1 MPVDSPL
8 FLLAFLPA
16 LLAAHALTPAGG
28 RALLLL
34 AASVGF
40 YALSDSA
47 SLPVFAASVA
57 INMLLGLGIGGTSG
71 PARRALL
78 TLGVA
83 ANLGLLAWSKYYLFA
98 LAQLPQT
105 ASTAPALAFLAPLA
119 PSGMPLGIS
128 FFTFAAV
135 AYLVDIAKGR
145 ATAQTDPVRFG
156 LFMAFFPKI
165 SAGPIARYQDMF
177 PAEAPEPG
185 RTGLEDLREGL
196 ARMGVGLAKKVLLA
210 GSLAPLADAAFALPT
225 GELDMGTAWLGLV
238 CYSLQLYFDFS
249 GYTDM
254 AVGLGRMFGYRLPE
268 NFNYPY
274 SAQSVREF
282 WRRWHMTLSS
292 WFRDYLYIPLGGGRA
307 APWRVQLNLLIVFAL
322 CGLWHGASWSFV
334 VWGFWHGLFLAL
346 ERTRIGRVLDA
357 LPRPARHAYAL
368 LAVGLGWV
376 FFRAADLTSAL
387 AYMQAL
393 FSFHWEGFGYTWM
406 VRVNHA
412 TLTVL
417 ALALAGSA
425 PVVPWLAS
433 RLDALSSPP
442 SLMRAALARLLPPAL
457 LAAAILQ
464 LAAGTHSPFIYA
476 QF

>member
-16 LLAAHALTPAGG
+16 LLALHAITPASA
-28 RALLLL
+28 RTLLLL
-34 AASVGF
+34 AASLLF
-40 YALSDSA
+40 YALSDVS
-47 SLPVFAASVA
+47 SLPVFAVSIAM
-57 INMLLGLGIGGTSG
+57 NMALGIIIGITSGTS
-71 PARRALL
+71 RRVGL

-98 LAQLPQT
+98 LAQLPQ
-105 ASTAPALAFLAPLA
+105 AAAPALEILRPLA
-119 PSGMPLGIS
+119 PSGMPLGVS
-128 FFTFAAV
+128 FFTFSAI
-135 AYLVDIAKGR
+135 AYLVDIARDK
-145 ATAQTDPVRFG
+145 ATPERSPVRFG

-165 SAGPIARYQDMF
+165 TAGPIARIQDMF
-177 PAEAPEPG
+177 PQGASGPG
-185 RTGLEDLREGL
+185 RPSLEDLRQGL

-210 GSLAPLADAAFALPT
+210 GSLGPLADAAFGLPA
-225 GELDMGTAWLGLV
+225 GELDMGTAWLGLI

-254 AVGLGRMFGYRLPE
+254 AVGLGRMFGYHLPE

-282 WRRWHMTLSS
+282 WRRWHMTLST
-292 WFRDYLYIPLGGGRA
+292 WFRDYLYIPLGGGRV
-307 APWRVQLNLLIVFAL
+307 APWKVQRNLLIVFAL

-334 VWGFWHGLFLAL
+334 IWGLWHGVFLAV
-346 ERTRIGRVLDA
+346 ERTGIGRMLDA

-376 FFRAADLTSAL
+376 FFRASDLTSAL

-393 FSFHWEGFGYTWM
+393 FSFHWEGFDYTWM
-406 VRVNHA
+406 VRVNRA
-412 TLTVL
+412 TLAML
-417 ALALAGSA
+417 ALALVGSVPA
-425 PVVPWLAS
+425 VPWLAS
-433 RLDALSSPP
+433 RLDAATLTLRPV
-442 SLMRAALARLLPPAL
+442 LARLLPPAL
-457 LAAAILQ
+457 LAAALLQ